1 MSSVKLATE
10 PANDGLIFDAE
21 RNRILDMDGV
31 KIRSMDDCNKEQV
44 HVPDIIEQNGR
55 EQAWAH
61 TLVDSPSTTSTL
73 IGQMPGEGNRMHYH
87 PEWDEWWYIVKGEW
101 IWNIEGEEK
110 KVKEGDV
117 IFIERNRIHKITAS
131 GKELAIRLA
140 VSRAD
145 VDHVYEKE
153 DYLERK

>member
-44 HVPDIIEQNGR
+44 HVPDIIEQYGR
-55 EQAWAH
+55 EQAWAN

-87 PEWDEWWYIVKGEW
+87 PEWDEWWFI
-101 IWNIEGEEK
+101 IEGRWEWSIDD
-110 KVKEGDV
+110 KVIEVKAGDV
-117 IFIERNRIHKITAS
+117 VFIERNRPHKITAI
-131 GKELAIRLA
+131 GDKMAIRMA

-145 VDHVYEKE
+145 VDHVYLPENF
-153 DYLERK
+153 